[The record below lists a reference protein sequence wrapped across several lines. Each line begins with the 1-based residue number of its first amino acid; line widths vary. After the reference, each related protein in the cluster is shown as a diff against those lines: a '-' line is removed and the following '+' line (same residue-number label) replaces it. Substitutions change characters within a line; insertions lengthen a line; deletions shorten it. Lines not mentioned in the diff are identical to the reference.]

1 VELIWDGELDS
12 GRRTAELVADLK
24 AGNPPAG
31 VSVSRTH
38 SFVEIPTRSYWAI
51 ATWAVSAIMIGF
63 GLTANNWLLLVL
75 APFMLSAAIMQS
87 FGRVSILIADAQV
100 RVFEGI
106 GGVGRS
112 FRLPL
117 AAIGRVEYAVKHGRG
132 GSTSWIV
139 LNDRKF
145 GRHLNEE
152 QKQFVIAFLLE
163 SLAA

>member
-12 GRRTAELVADLK
+12 GRRIAALIADLE

-31 VSVSRTH
+31 VSISRTH

-51 ATWAVSAIMIGF
+51 ATWAVSAIMIAF
-63 GLTANNWLLLVL
+63 GLTANNWMLLVL

-87 FGRVSILIADAQV
+87 FGRVSILIRDAHV
-100 RVFEGI
+100 SVFEGI

-117 AAIGRVEYAVKHGRG
+117 AGVQRVEYAVKHGRG

-139 LNDRKF
+139 LNDAKF
-145 GRHLNEE
+145 GRYLNEE
-152 QKQFVIAFLLE
+152 QKRFVIAFLLQPRTF
-163 SLAA
+163 